1 MKIITFL
8 CLILLFHS
16 EKSFSY
22 ELHIIQG
29 VSKTGQTFVTRSG
42 KKDGV
47 VLGKLS
53 TFTADNISLIA
64 KAITVTR
71 EFTQWEVENNTAQLP
86 FRKGQLVTVYDT
98 TEHLWALTPEK
109 VKTKF
114 IKSSL
119 YNPRK
124 SFAFHTSFMRGL
136 SESVSGVESQDI
148 ERGGIQ
154 LEGYIE
160 NEFNLNFALAFGL
173 RYTTETVNVNE
184 ASLTS
189 NRFLGIV
196 EARYYFNP
204 IRSFYGARPM
214 IGIGLGYGQSAT
226 EADGL
231 TSAGTALILPITK
244 VGLSLPLSKK
254 TEFSFEAAFESI
266 EINEEFEEGTNQTTT
281 ASNIKTGIAI
291 KRFFQ

>member
-8 CLILLFHS
+8 CLTLLFYS
-16 EKSFSY
+16 ENSFSY

-29 VSKTGQTFVTRSG
+29 VSKTGQTFVTRTG
-42 KKDGV
+42 KKDGI
-47 VLGKLS
+47 VLGKLV
-53 TFTADNISLIA
+53 TFTADDISLIA

-86 FRKGQLVTVYDT
+86 FRKGQVVTVYDA
-98 TEHLWALTPEK
+98 TEYLWALTPEK

-114 IKSSL
+114 IKSKL

-124 SFAFHTSFMRGL
+124 SYAFHTSFIRGL
-136 SESVSGVESQDI
+136 SESVSGVENQEI

-154 LEGYIE
+154 LEGYLE
-160 NEFNLNFALAFGL
+160 NEFSLNFALAFGI
-173 RYTTETVNVNE
+173 RYTTETINANE

-189 NRFLGIV
+189 SRFLGIL
-196 EARYYFNP
+196 EARYYFDPMRN
-204 IRSFYGARPM
+204 FYNARPM
-214 IGIGLGYGQSAT
+214 IGLGVGYGQSAT

-244 VGLSLPLSKK
+244 VGLNFPLSKK
-254 TEFSFEAAFESI
+254 MEFSFEAAFESI
-266 EINEEFEEGTNQTTT
+266 EINEEFEEGTKQVTT